1 MCAAVVVDFA
11 ARRHEEARIR
21 ELFRSFITD
30 WCGYELAVTLTAEAA
45 RQPRSYVR
53 AVLDRVSE
61 VGL

>member
-1 MCAAVVVDFA
+1 MRAAAVLDFA

-21 ELFRSFITD
+21 ELFKGFITD

-53 AVLDRVSE
+53 AVLDRQGE
-61 VGL
+61 AGL